1 MNCPSCNRPAT
12 TRFQMFF
19 LYRLLFPSS
28 TGLSFKESLQGKIK
42 CKNCG
47 TILKIVRSQKAIW
60 SWLATMLIFILLYML
75 LFRYIL
81 DLIGFNWGIAS
92 FIILLF
98 CISVSFGLISR
109 TMDKIEK
116 CA

>member
-1 MNCPSCNRPAT
+1 MNCPTCNRPAA

-19 LYRLLFPSS
+19 LYRLIFSSS

-42 CKNCG
+42 CNNCG

-60 SWLATMLIFILLYML
+60 LWIATMLVFILLYIL

-81 DLIGFNWGIAS
+81 NLIGFNWGIAL

-98 CISVSFGLISR
+98 FIAITFGLISR
-109 TMDKIEK
+109 KMDKIET